1 MIFGFFL
8 LLLLLGRF
16 VKLST
21 IEAREALEHGLLRLL
36 KSNLRS
42 EVISEAAMAL
52 EVTKMAVP
60 GNMHIHP
67 KVTEVSYIKFE
78 VKSDLEAQWGCLE
91 VAVAFE
97 AK

>member
-1 MIFGFFL
+1 
-8 LLLLLGRF
+8 
-16 VKLST
+16 
-21 IEAREALEHGLLRLL
+21 
-36 KSNLRS
+36 
-42 EVISEAAMAL
+42 MAL

-60 GNMHIHP
+60 GNMHIPP

-97 AK
+97 AR